1 MLFFQMTKVFSV
13 SKRTCLAS
21 AIATVVALLFQT
33 SAHAVTTT
41 FFDSS
46 QTATLVETG
55 LTFDTISSEGYLFT
69 YTLDKYWTGGT
80 SNPPGRFV
88 TVTWPD
94 GVQAQAVTT
103 AGPTTTTGP
112 AQITIQRVDG
122 NVFDLT
128 AFTAKLLA
136 NTAGAGG
143 AIEVM
148 PKINGEDAL
157 ANPVAF
163 DATGYYGQSFSYAMP
178 STRLL
183 SGADSYTFS
192 LYVDFALTGLTLVD
206 ASAPIPEPKTY
217 AMMLAGIGLVGSTVA
232 RRKRR
237 T

>member
-1 MLFFQMTKVFSV
+1 MATAVVLLSQS
-13 SKRTCLAS
+13 S
-21 AIATVVALLFQT
+21 AQ
-33 SAHAVTTT
+33 AVTTT

-46 QTATLVETG
+46 QIATLVETG

-122 NVFDLT
+122 NVFDVT
-128 AFTAKLLA
+128 TFTAKLLA
-136 NTAGAGG
+136 NTYGAGG

-157 ANPVAF
+157 ANPVPF
-163 DATGYYGQSFSYAMP
+163 NATGYYGQSFTYGEG
-178 STRLL
+178 STSLL

-206 ASAPIPEPKTY
+206 ASVPVPEPETY
-217 AMMLAGIGLVGSTVA
+217 AMLLVGLGLVGGAV
-232 RRKRR
+232 RHRKQAEA
-237 T
+237 